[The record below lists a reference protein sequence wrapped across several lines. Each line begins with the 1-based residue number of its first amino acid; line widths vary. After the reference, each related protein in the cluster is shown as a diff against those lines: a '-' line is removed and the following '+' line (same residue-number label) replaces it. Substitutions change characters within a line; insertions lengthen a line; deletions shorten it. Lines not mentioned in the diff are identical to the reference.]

1 MIKLEH
7 TIFHKRGV
15 VAFAAEASSDKDLPA
30 LDLLYQSLTG
40 KTNISCGFVTGRRL
54 VFQVSG
60 LDECTFKNE
69 DGTLKQNI

>member
-7 TIFHKRGV
+7 NIFYKRGV

-30 LDLLYQSLTG
+30 LDLLYQSLVG
-40 KTNISCGFVTGRRL
+40 KQNIECGYIHGRRL
-54 VFQVSG
+54 GFQISG
-60 LDECTFKNE
+60 LPDDIFKNE